1 MADARRVEN
10 CALTSHPEC
19 SGQACFSSTWSVGRK
34 TAHLLPIPNAFDA
47 R

>member
-10 CALTSHPEC
+10 CALTSQKLPTYFP
-19 SGQACFSSTWSVGRK
+19 SRMLGTG
-34 TAHLLPIPNAFDA
+34 LLPIPNAFDA